1 MQSSTNNN
9 NEDVRGG
16 GDSDSVAPF
25 VELAGL
31 SEDGGI
37 NLCGDL
43 LSPERDATTA
53 SPVNHPVNHQIM
65 LTDPAARELTMAPG
79 PAGSAPVPA
88 RTFNQVM
95 PATSTA
101 AQAGAATLSVEQ
113 IVAMKALIPFFMN
126 EICDQLKQ
134 PPEPTQPRQ
143 QPVQGSV

>member
-37 NLCGDL
+37 NLCGEL

-88 RTFNQVM
+88 RTFNQFM
-95 PATSTA
+95 PAFSTA
-101 AQAGAATLSVEQ
+101 AQAGAATPSVE
-113 IVAMKALIPFFMN
+113 
-126 EICDQLKQ
+126 
-134 PPEPTQPRQ
+134 
-143 QPVQGSV
+143 